1 MSLEALRRLKERAEE
16 AVMMEL
22 TQIAHEL
29 AGMERRCDALTAQMD
44 LDAAAFRAHAQQG
57 MAIEAVLEWQGRMD
71 EKRAAVQQSRRMI
84 AELTDRWKQAEARLV
99 AATQERKVL
108 DRLVERQ
115 QAAHRADVQRREQ
128 RATDEA
134 ATRLRLWS
142 GKGLS

>member
-22 TQIAHEL
+22 AQITHDL
-29 AGMERRCDALTAQMD
+29 AGMERRCDALTAR
-44 LDAAAFRAHAQQG
+44 LDSDASAFRAHAQQG
-57 MAIEAVLEWQGRMD
+57 MAIEAVLEWQARMD
-71 EKRAAVQQSRRMI
+71 EERAAVQQSRRMI
-84 AELTDRWKQAEARLV
+84 GELTDRWKQAEARLV